1 MTIREHAKQ
10 TATAAP
16 LATSATPSLASTP
29 TPVAPSSAGLILQAK
44 LQVGA
49 AHDPLEAE
57 ADKAASEFMSW
68 ADGSVEATPTVSRIS
83 KDVHRDADGAAAAG
97 VDMMG
102 SFDVSDDVES
112 RINSA
117 VGGGKALPNRENF
130 ESFFDT
136 DLSAVRVHEGAES
149 ADLNRSIAA
158 RAFTTGTDVFLGADA
173 STSDSELMA
182 HELTHVVQQ
191 TT

>member
-1 MTIREHAKQ
+1 MREHATQ
-10 TATAAP
+10 IATAAP
-16 LATSATPSLASTP
+16 TATGAAPSSASTV
-29 TPVAPSSAGLILQAK
+29 TSVAPSSAGLILQAK

-49 AHDPLEAE
+49 AHDPLESE
-57 ADKAASEFMSW
+57 ADKAAAEFMSW
-68 ADGSVEATPTVSRIS
+68 SGGSADAAPTVSRLS
-83 KDVHRDADGAAAAG
+83 KDVRRDADGAAAAG

-117 VGGGKALPNRENF
+117 VGGGKALPNREKF

-191 TT
+191 TA

>member
-1 MTIREHAKQ
+1 MREHTNQ
-10 TATAAP
+10 TAMTQPVEAAAAMASNAPTTA
-16 LATSATPSLASTP
+16 
-29 TPVAPSSAGLILQAK
+29 VAPSAAGLILQAK
-44 LQVGA
+44 LQVGS

-57 ADKAASEFMSW
+57 ADKAASEFMNWTVDS
-68 ADGSVEATPTVSRIS
+68 ADAAPAVSRIS
-83 KDVHRDADGAAAAG
+83 KDVRRDADGAAVAG

-102 SFDVSDDVES
+102 SFDVSDDVEG

-117 VGGGKALPNRENF
+117 VGGGKSLPNRDKF

>member
-1 MTIREHAKQ
+1 MREHANQ
-10 TATAAP
+10 TAPAEPVTTDVGPSSASG
-16 LATSATPSLASTP
+16 LA
-29 TPVAPSSAGLILQAK
+29 PVAPSAAGLILQAK

-57 ADKAASEFMSW
+57 ADRAAVEFMSW
-68 ADGSVEATPTVSRIS
+68 SGGSVEAAPTVSRIS

-102 SFDVSDDVES
+102 SFDVSDEVEG

-117 VGGGKALPNRENF
+117 VGGGKALPNREKF

-173 STSDSELMA
+173 STSDSQLMA

>member
-1 MTIREHAKQ
+1 MREHANQ
-10 TATAAP
+10 TAMTQPVGAAVVR
-16 LATSATPSLASTP
+16 ASNST
-29 TPVAPSSAGLILQAK
+29 TTVIAPSAAGLILQAK

-57 ADKAASEFMSW
+57 ADKAASEFMNW
-68 ADGSVEATPTVSRIS
+68 TGGSVDAAPTVSRIS
-83 KDVHRDADGAAAAG
+83 KDLHRDADGAAAAG

-102 SFDVSDDVES
+102 SFDVSDDVEG

-117 VGGGKALPNRENF
+117 VGGGKSLPNREKF

-173 STSDSELMA
+173 STNDSELMA